1 MRQATPLVLC
11 FATVLLAGL
20 LVQPLWVQRAYVGG
34 LGGGTVYNKTNI
46 TSGSGD
52 GQVGGAF
59 GPAGGF
65 VLGQTMKN
73 GRWGG
78 EFRYIFFQN
87 DIQLDGGAQSVDFG
101 ARSHSAAYDVLY
113 YFNDDVDAK
122 VRGYAAFGFGI
133 KVFQGTGTEDPF
145 QPGSHLALLTKTSQT
160 VPAGDVGL
168 GVRIQ
173 MGGNWFI
180 RLEFRDYISAVP
192 KNVIAESLNSEIGDI
207 FHHWAPLFGIAWTF

>member
-1 MRQATPLVLC
+1 MRQATPLALC
-11 FATVLLAGL
+11 FAAVLLATL
-20 LVQPLWVQRAYVGG
+20 LAQPAWAQRAYVGA
-34 LGGGTVYNKTNI
+34 LGGGTVYNKVNI
-46 TSGSGD
+46 TSGSGN
-52 GQVGGAF
+52 GQVGPGF

-78 EFRYIFFQN
+78 EFRYVFFQN
-87 DIQLDGGAQSVDFG
+87 DIRLEGGSQAVDFG

-113 YFNDDVDAK
+113 YFDNEPDAK
-122 VRGYAAFGFGI
+122 VRGYAAFGFGV
-133 KVFQGTGTEDPF
+133 KVFQGTGKEDPF
-145 QPGSHLALLTKTSQT
+145 QPGSNLALLTKASQT

-168 GVRIQ
+168 GVRVRV
-173 MGGNWFI
+173 GGNMFI

-192 KNVIAESLNSEIGDI
+192 KNVIAESLDSQVGDI